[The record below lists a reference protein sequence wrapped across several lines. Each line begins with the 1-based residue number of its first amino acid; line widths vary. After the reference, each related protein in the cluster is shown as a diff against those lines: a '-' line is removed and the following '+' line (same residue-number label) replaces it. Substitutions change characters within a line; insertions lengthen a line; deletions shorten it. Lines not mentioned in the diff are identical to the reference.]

1 MIKIIYL
8 VGYIIIYLNYNII
21 MKKLI
26 LLCLIF
32 PCLGVCA
39 NEITE
44 DYIDIATNYCI
55 YGKYRDA
62 SNYIDKVLQIEPYNN
77 DAKELKN
84 TLLRIMNPNIE
95 SYLTSTNVN
104 LNQAFSNKKAGNRI
118 GQLES
123 LSRNNDFWSNYFL
136 AEYHRD
142 NNNLQNSIMYYQKAI
157 ELKPNYSQS
166 YLGLAKTYIETKDYL
181 KAVDTLTKYL
191 SYNKNSDI
199 AYALRAEAN
208 MNMNYILE
216 AEEDIKKA
224 LQIEGN
230 ISYLLIEAKILY
242 YKAHYDEAREKLRI
256 LSKNVQ
262 TSEVYKYLGLCDF
275 AQNDYKNALLNFDK
289 AIILS
294 DEDKQLNSTYNNLKM
309 MLDKR

>member
-1 MIKIIYL
+1 
-8 VGYIIIYLNYNII
+8 

-26 LLCLIF
+26 LLLFIF
-32 PCLGVCA
+32 PCMFASA
-39 NEITE
+39 NELTE
-44 DYIDIATNYCI
+44 DYMDIATNYCI

-62 SNYIDKVLQIEPYNN
+62 YNYIDKVLQIEPYNT

-95 SYLTSTNVN
+95 SYLTSTNAN
-104 LNQAFSNKKAGNRI
+104 LNQAFSNKKAGNRSAQI
-118 GQLES
+118 EI
-123 LSRNNDFWSNYFL
+123 LSKTNDFWSSYFL
-136 AEYHRD
+136 AEYYRD
-142 NNNLQNSIMYYQKAI
+142 INDYDNAKKYYQQAI

-166 YLGLAKTYIETKDYL
+166 YLGLGKTYIESKEYL
-181 KAVDTLTKYL
+181 KAIDTLTKYI

-208 MNMNYILE
+208 MNMNYIIE

-224 LQIEGN
+224 LEIEQN

-242 YKAHYDEAREKLRI
+242 YKAQYDDARQKLNL
-256 LSKNVQ
+256 LSRNVQ
-262 TSEVYKYLGLCDF
+262 TSEVYKYLGLCDY

-294 DEDKQLNSTYNNLKM
+294 DEDKQLISTYNNLKT
-309 MLDKR
+309 MLDKQ